1 MDGSSVIFIVM
12 PIVIPLVLFVGIA
25 LPYLADS
32 RSGRKDRDMHTT
44 FAARQGSGPVRPRV
58 LIVGAGFAGLKAAR
72 ALRHADADVTIVD
85 GHDYHT
91 FQPLLYQV
99 STGYLAPEE
108 VGAAL
113 RAVFRRQANVR
124 VRVGKATRLD
134 YPGRALVLQDGS
146 TLGFDYLIVAAGAE
160 ANFFGVPGMREHG
173 WPLYTLP
180 DAVRLRRHL
189 LSALEHATA
198 AGPAAAPINVVV
210 AGGGPTGVE
219 TAGALTSMARE
230 LAGPAVT
237 LRVTLVEATSRL
249 LNGFSTHSSQTA
261 LADLRRR
268 GVEVRLGQTV
278 QDADARHVT
287 LSGGERIQTGTVI
300 WAAGVKA
307 NSVSRGLGLKM
318 NDHGKIVVDSRLQ
331 VPDHPEVFA
340 AGDVAAATQPPSGQ
354 PLPMLAPVAIQT
366 GRHAGQ
372 QVARLISGKPLTD
385 FRYRDKGVVAVLGR
399 GDAVTELPLIPGP
412 PGRYQLRI
420 GGRLAWLLWL
430 GVHIVYLIGFRNR
443 LQVLIDWAWKY
454 FTSRGAGAILLEQ
467 AQDLTPDITV
477 TDRMPFSADG
487 GSRNRRPVI

>member
-1 MDGSSVIFIVM
+1 MDGSIVIFIVM
-12 PIVIPLVLFVGIA
+12 PIVIPLVLFAGIA

-180 DAVRLRRHL
+180 DAVQLRRHL

-219 TAGALTSMARE
+219 TTGALTSMARE

-237 LRVTLVEATSRL
+237 LRVTLVEAAS
-249 LNGFSTHSSQTA
+249 GCSTAS
-261 LADLRRR
+261 
-268 GVEVRLGQTV
+268 
-278 QDADARHVT
+278 ART
-287 LSGGERIQTGTVI
+287 PPRPPSPTCG
-300 WAAGVKA
+300 
-307 NSVSRGLGLKM
+307 
-318 NDHGKIVVDSRLQ
+318 
-331 VPDHPEVFA
+331 
-340 AGDVAAATQPPSGQ
+340 AAASKSASARPSRT
-354 PLPMLAPVAIQT
+354 PM
-366 GRHAGQ
+366 
-372 QVARLISGKPLTD
+372 
-385 FRYRDKGVVAVLGR
+385 
-399 GDAVTELPLIPGP
+399 PG
-412 PGRYQLRI
+412 
-420 GGRLAWLLWL
+420 
-430 GVHIVYLIGFRNR
+430 
-443 LQVLIDWAWKY
+443 
-454 FTSRGAGAILLEQ
+454 T
-467 AQDLTPDITV
+467 
-477 TDRMPFSADG
+477 
-487 GSRNRRPVI
+487 